1 MGPVPAGIPS
11 PNHYGAPSE
20 NTESPERGLTFDST
34 MTKATNNFTC
44 SVTEAAEILQVHSST
59 VEKLIAGGELPAG
72 RIGRAYVMRT
82 SDVHRYAEKVILDQ
96 TAERLTKGHR
106 PRSIR
111 ASLRIA

>member
-1 MGPVPAGIPS
+1 
-11 PNHYGAPSE
+11 
-20 NTESPERGLTFDST
+20 

-59 VEKLIAGGELPAG
+59 VEKLIAGGVLPAG

-96 TAERLTKGHR
+96 TSERLTKGHR